1 MKWLR
6 KTFIL
11 FVVVVC
17 VGMIV
22 LRGFAPDIWRAI
34 MSHLPVVKHLV
45 LQEFATYTSITNIKE
60 TMKLVTARQNLDFI
74 TILEGKDGPFIN
86 IATFEVKAGIDFDES
101 AEPVVKILSSDK
113 INNIKPWDKDNI
125 SFYEEY
131 LKPINEAYQQ
141 KSEDYAVE
149 LDLLTKAAEKANTLL
164 ENLLGRHFDVKDST
178 SDYFMTVP
186 FDYLPMEFKV
196 SKEFITEQKVRQ
208 VKLPDTQF
216 NRDAVSFSAALNS
229 IDWNIRA
236 GYSGM
241 DYSGTFNS
249 FYENVKNTNTN
260 ARNENKDKVEIFR
273 HFDPLYPKES
283 EILSYASDYYRT
295 FFLLNH
301 GKIYYID
308 ALCKNDQDRIDTVS
322 PITIYLATSARPI
335 TDRNIPNTVE
345 YQQYIRTFYDVAK
358 NIRDDDDPYL
368 LKYNSENLKRFNILN
383 ASGKPTVDELY
394 ISSLVAL
401 KDGSSAEKI
410 PDAEPGAKFFNKI
423 SDGYSKIR
431 AKSDCSEENVRTEL
445 LQNIIIV
452 NNEIKQQHQ
461 NVDILY
467 LPSYLRAWFI
477 QNKATYNISDEEI
490 SLYKNDIIREGDLII
505 RDAVI
510 DLSDVK
516 RNEYYLKLFR
526 QRIVNAAI
534 DVDTAKTAV
543 IKTSEHG
550 SSLYAY
556 VGIDE
561 HNQNDG
567 EILENMIKLNNGKDI
582 FDNKFILII
591 DTAEYSFLGGVVEDH
606 DYHAFVL
613 DDAYLWIF
621 PNVGSQNILE
631 KAATVVKE
639 GLEKVAEAAANPVV
653 QGYGA
658 VTGNVPV
665 QMLSLFQRKDGTY
678 RPFYFGDW
686 KSLKISGDGLKI
698 GGSFFG
704 TKRLTRSGQRSYRN
718 TNDYQEKSA
727 LGLLL
732 ADFQHAYS
740 SDEPDYYY
748 DTLCYSVLNQISKYV
763 YDIIFRPTPRMILDR
778 REDAQMRYNY

>member
-22 LRGFAPDIWRAI
+22 LRGFMPDVWRAI

-113 INNIKPWDKDNI
+113 INDIKLRDKDNSIAI

-260 ARNENKDKVEIFR
+260 ERNENEDRVEIFR

-308 ALCKNDQDRIDTVS
+308 ALCENDQDRIDTVS

-368 LKYNSENLKRFNILN
+368 LKHNSENLKRFNILN

-490 SLYKNDIIREGDLII
+490 SLYKNAIIHERDLII

-510 DLSDVK
+510 DLSDGK
-516 RNEYYLKLFR
+516 RNEYYLGLFQ

-534 DVDTAKTAV
+534 DVDTAGSPSDVVSISKR
-543 IKTSEHG
+543 G

-556 VGIDE
+556 VGIDKP
-561 HNQNDG
+561 NQNDG

-591 DTAEYSFLGGVVEDH
+591 DTAEYSFLDGVVEDH

-631 KAATVVKE
+631 KVATV
-639 GLEKVAEAAANPVV
+639 
-653 QGYGA
+653 
-658 VTGNVPV
+658 
-665 QMLSLFQRKDGTY
+665 FQRKDDTY